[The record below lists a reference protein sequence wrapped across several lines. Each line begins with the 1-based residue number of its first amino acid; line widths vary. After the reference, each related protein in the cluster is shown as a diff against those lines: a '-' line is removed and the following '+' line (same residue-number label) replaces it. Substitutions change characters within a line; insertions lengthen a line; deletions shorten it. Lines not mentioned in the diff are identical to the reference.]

1 MLGELHQHIELLKN
15 GDTRFCVGHGDIF
28 DSKYFPYKSSEL
40 CVYCYEQEHSRILH
54 TFRKKLGVK
63 DERQGRQKRNIDTR
77 FKRETNLETIKKYI
91 YTQKQSNSPLTF
103 YYRQDTS
110 PRKVSDYFIDDRYVQ
125 VRSDK
130 GYYIKFLIDK
140 IRKI

>member
-1 MLGELHQHIELLKN
+1 MHQHIELLRN
-15 GDTRFCVGHGDIF
+15 GDTRFCEGHGDIF
-28 DSKYFPYKSSEL
+28 DSKYFPFKNSDL
-40 CVYCYEQEHSRILH
+40 CLYCYEQENSRTLH
-54 TFRKKLGVK
+54 AFRKKLGVEA
-63 DERQGRQKRNIDTR
+63 ERKGRQKRSIDSK
-77 FKRETNLETIKKYI
+77 FKRETDLETIKKYLH
-91 YTQKQSNSPLTF
+91 TQKQNNSPLTF

-110 PRKVSDYFIDDRYVQ
+110 PRKVFNYFIDDRYVQ

>member
-1 MLGELHQHIELLKN
+1 
-15 GDTRFCVGHGDIF
+15 
-28 DSKYFPYKSSEL
+28 L

-54 TFRKKLGVK
+54 AFRKKLGVTEEK
-63 DERQGRQKRNIDTR
+63 RGRQKRSVDTR
-77 FKRETNLETIKKYI
+77 FKRETDLEIIKQYLH
-91 YTQKQSNSPLTF
+91 TQKAKNAPVSF

>member
-1 MLGELHQHIELLKN
+1 MLEELHQYIELIKN
-15 GDTRFCVGHGDIF
+15 GNARFCVGHGDIF

-40 CVYCYEQEHSRILH
+40 CVYCYEQKHSRTLH
-54 TFRKKLGVK
+54 EFRKKLGIK
-63 DERQGRQKRNIDTR
+63 DERQGRRKSNIDTK
-77 FKRETNLETIKKYI
+77 FKRETDLDAIKKYLH
-91 YTQKQSNSPLTF
+91 TKKENNSPLTF
-103 YYRQDTS
+103 YYRQDTL
-110 PRKVSDYFIDDRYVQ
+110 PRKVYDYFIDERYVQ

>member
-1 MLGELHQHIELLKN
+1 
-15 GDTRFCVGHGDIF
+15 
-28 DSKYFPYKSSEL
+28 
-40 CVYCYEQEHSRILH
+40 
-54 TFRKKLGVK
+54 
-63 DERQGRQKRNIDTR
+63 
-77 FKRETNLETIKKYI
+77 LETIKKYLH
-91 YTQKQSNSPLTF
+91 TQKQNNSPLTF

-110 PRKVSDYFIDDRYVQ
+110 PRKVFDYFIDDRYVQ

>member
-1 MLGELHQHIELLKN
+1 MIQKVINKLSLL
-15 GDTRFCVGHGDIF
+15 
-28 DSKYFPYKSSEL
+28 YFPYKNSDL
-40 CVYCYEQEHSRILH
+40 CVYCYEQENSRILH

-63 DERQGRQKRNIDTR
+63 EERKGRQKRNIDTR
-77 FKRETNLETIKKYI
+77 FKREIDLETIKKYLR
-91 YTQKQSNSPLTF
+91 TQKQNNSPLTF

-110 PRKVSDYFIDDRYVQ
+110 PRKVTDYFVDERYVQ

-130 GYYIKFLIDK
+130 GYYIKFLIEK

>member
-1 MLGELHQHIELLKN
+1 MCI
-15 GDTRFCVGHGDIF
+15 
-28 DSKYFPYKSSEL
+28 
-40 CVYCYEQEHSRILH
+40 YCYEQENSRILH

-63 DERQGRQKRNIDTR
+63 EERKGRQKRNIDTR
-77 FKRETNLETIKKYI
+77 FKRETDLETIKKYLH
-91 YTQKQSNSPLTF
+91 TQKQNNSPLTF

-110 PRKVSDYFIDDRYVQ
+110 PRKVTDYFIDERYVQ

-130 GYYIKFLIDK
+130 GYYIKFLIEK